1 MHRLHV
7 RADYSPNAERPF
19 AGDCGGF
26 VGWRHRR
33 WEWCAFNLFTQ
44 SWSSKSFRTSTGKT
58 LPAFFLSWPS
68 RVILVRFVFAQLEN
82 GFCRVDRMGE
92 EERRAAKALG
102 YSAARWESGVDAPA
116 ADKQ

>member
-33 WEWCAFNLFTQ
+33 WEW
-44 SWSSKSFRTSTGKT
+44 
-58 LPAFFLSWPS
+58 
-68 RVILVRFVFAQLEN
+68 
-82 GFCRVDRMGE
+82 MGE

>member
-1 MHRLHV
+1 MRSGRSPGTAAGLSAGAT
-7 RADYSPNAERPF
+7 ADGSGALSTF
-19 AGDCGGF
+19 APG
-26 VGWRHRR
+26 
-33 WEWCAFNLFTQ
+33 
-44 SWSSKSFRTSTGKT
+44 SSKSSKSFRTSTSKT
-58 LPAFFLSWPS
+58 LPAFVRSWPS

>member
-1 MHRLHV
+1 MRSG
-7 RADYSPNAERPF
+7 RSPGTAAGLSAGATAAGSGALSTF
-19 AGDCGGF
+19 APG
-26 VGWRHRR
+26 
-33 WEWCAFNLFTQ
+33 
-44 SWSSKSFRTSTGKT
+44 SSKSSKSSKSFRTSTSKT
-58 LPAFFLSWPS
+58 LPAFVRSWPS

>member
-1 MHRLHV
+1 MRSGRSPGTAAGLSAGATAAGSGALSTFSPKAGAPKAFAHR
-7 RADYSPNAERPF
+7 
-19 AGDCGGF
+19 
-26 VGWRHRR
+26 
-33 WEWCAFNLFTQ
+33 
-44 SWSSKSFRTSTGKT
+44 TGKT
-58 LPAFFLSWPS
+58 LPAFVLSWPS

>member
-33 WEWCAFNLFTQ
+33 WEWCAFNLCTRELQ
-44 SWSSKSFRTSTGKT
+44 KLQKLQKLSHIDQQNAPRFRSVLAVESHTGT
-58 LPAFFLSWPS
+58 V
-68 RVILVRFVFAQLEN
+68 RVCAT
-82 GFCRVDRMGE
+82 
-92 EERRAAKALG
+92 
-102 YSAARWESGVDAPA
+102 
-116 ADKQ
+116 

>member
-33 WEWCAFNLFTQ
+33 WEWCAFNLCTRELQ
-44 SWSSKSFRTSTGKT
+44 KLQKLSHIDRQNAPRFR
-58 LPAFFLSWPS
+58 
-68 RVILVRFVFAQLEN
+68 LVLVVESHTVLVCATEH
-82 GFCRVDRMGE
+82 GFCRAGRMGE
-92 EERRAAKALG
+92 EDRRAAKALG